1 MNELNVFFDVLK
13 SQRLGQAEQLIEKL
27 LLLFER
33 KEAILVESHKREVVE
48 QGKLLLAARQEVSQ
62 LSLEIATLKNEL
74 EVLTESN
81 RCLKAQL
88 QEKTVGT
95 NQSVLTNT
103 GLTYTIKL
111 EEKIKES
118 RDQKQRFM
126 KILRVLYN
134 RGIDFRELQRE
145 LEEQEEEQEESEMAT
160 AANMLLINRRD
171 NHRTRKLQ
179 INDSSS
185 NLADNS
191 IVNDS

>member
-1 MNELNVFFDVLK
+1 M
-13 SQRLGQAEQLIEKL
+13 
-27 LLLFER
+27 
-33 KEAILVESHKREVVE
+33 
-48 QGKLLLAARQEVSQ
+48 
-62 LSLEIATLKNEL
+62 
-74 EVLTESN
+74 
-81 RCLKAQL
+81 
-88 QEKTVGT
+88 GT